1 MSLVQVITRL
11 LKNGEETSEKHRNP
25 KFRTCYYRER
35 REKMMEHTQQT
46 IKSKLPNWKITHV
59 DSTRGEIIVEKRQLV
74 GKSDIVISIYEI
86 SPIRSAIDVSSSLRN
101 LPGDLGT
108 SHTNIMEFFHVLNRV
123 VKPEKS

>member
-11 LKNGEETSEKHRNP
+11 LRNGEETSEKHRNP
-25 KFRTCYYRER
+25 KFRTRYYRER
-35 REKMMEHTQQT
+35 REKMMENAQQI
-46 IKSKLPNWKITHV
+46 IKSKLSSWKITYV

-86 SPIRSAIDVSSSLRN
+86 SPIRSAIDVSSSLRS

-108 SHTNIMEFFHVLNRV
+108 SHTNIMDFFYVLDRE